1 MEKAATIS
9 QKTNAFIG
17 SSSTE
22 SASKS
27 NINTIVMTELVMCSI
42 ALYIGTASEIFDSN
56 DQHHM
61 NQDGEESTDTCNK
74 GN

>member
-1 MEKAATIS
+1 
-9 QKTNAFIG
+9 
-17 SSSTE
+17 
-22 SASKS
+22 
-27 NINTIVMTELVMCSI
+27 MTELVMCSI